1 MRLFNFIIV
10 MIILNFMNNSYAM
23 ENNIKIVLKLY
34 DSLSLYDEKP
44 LEKDDLSTRY
54 YINIKN
60 NNFTII
66 HEMFGIDYKYNL
78 TDKDIMQLKDL
89 VLQVKKSDV
98 FNYDNYLRVGDWGY
112 LVFID
117 GEMTS
122 RFLRTEKSKKAQVH
136 KDLVDYLFLLSNKS
150 MNIKKEKFNIEPHYL
165 PIHW

>member
-34 DSLSLYDEKP
+34 DSTTLMDKEPSEQ
-44 LEKDDLSTRY
+44 DDLSTRY
-54 YINIKN
+54 YINIEN
-60 NNFTII
+60 NHFTIR
-66 HEMFGIDYKYNL
+66 HEIFGIDYEYNL

-89 VLQVKKSDV
+89 VLQVKKFGV
-98 FNYDNYLRVGDWGY
+98 FNCDYSFLFGGWGY

-117 GEMTS
+117 GEMSS
-122 RFLRTEKSKKAQVH
+122 RFLRSEKSDKAQVH

-150 MNIKKEKFNIEPHYL
+150 MNIKKEKFNIEPLYL